1 MIERV
6 TIDGE
11 EASAAY
17 LDDDFN
23 PVDRDQ
29 ATLVKLIFDS
39 GRTLYLYPQTD
50 DTKDA
55 VRQRKQS
62 F

>member
-6 TIDGE
+6 TVDGE

-23 PVDRDQ
+23 PVDKDK

-39 GRTLYLYPQTD
+39 GRTLYLYPQQGD
-50 DTKDA
+50 DTEA
-55 VRQRKQS
+55 
-62 F
+62 